1 MKSAKIAAP
10 RSWFGRNAGLRPRL
24 VLIVGVAMLAPGA
37 LAVLQAISSYN
48 SSMRILEQNLAQAAQ
63 LSASEEVN
71 MIAAS
76 REILTSLAAHPDVRA
91 MRGAACRRALQRA
104 IGGLDQYSGA
114 AVANADGLLTCASAP
129 MRQLVNTADREWF
142 REIMSGDGFVL
153 SDLVISRWLGS
164 WGIVSAVP
172 LVDDEGLIKGAV
184 ALFIGL
190 DWLTRRYRHD
200 GADDQTAFALL
211 DSQGEIITED
221 ADRSPA
227 RSPLPVKALIDRQLR
242 EQLMSGQTRTFRA
255 RGHDGTWRLYAISP
269 LLGGRIFVI
278 LGTPVLT
285 AIGPLALQVAWG
297 VFTPLLM
304 WALAIAVVWFG
315 IEHLV
320 VRWITYLERIT
331 SAYAAGRHNVRPE
344 RVAAAP
350 AEIRSLGETFSRM
363 ADLISAREI
372 ELRDSLTQKEIL
384 VREIHHRVKNNLQ
397 LVMSLLNL
405 HARRIRDPRAEV
417 AFAEARSR
425 INALATLHR
434 RLYESESLQEIDLR
448 WFLEDLCSELRR
460 GGLSRGRSVE
470 LVVDS
475 PSEVIG
481 SEVAVP
487 LGLLVTEAITNA
499 YKHAF
504 NERDGGRIRVVVA
517 RDSPSTLT
525 IEIRDD
531 GTGFDSA
538 ASAAA
543 EATGLGRSLIEAFV
557 RQLRGELEIRSEQG
571 TLVRVRFPA
580 RSADRKAGAGAA
592 ASHGL
597 AGSSRHAGAAGPEPR
612 SPEAP
617 APATVDRLDEGAAN
631 AAVDER
637 RA

>member
-1 MKSAKIAAP
+1 MKSAKIVAAP

-24 VLIVGVAMLAPGA
+24 VLIVGIAMLAPGA

-63 LSASEEVN
+63 LSATEQVN
-71 MIAAS
+71 MISAS
-76 REILTSLAAHPDVRA
+76 REILTSLAAQPDIRS
-91 MRGAACRRALQRA
+91 RSGPACRRALQRA

-114 AVANADGLLTCASAP
+114 AVVDAAGDFTCASSP
-129 MRQLVNTADREWF
+129 TRSGVNVADRQWF
-142 REIMSGDGFVL
+142 ISVMSGDGFVI
-153 SDLVISRWLGS
+153 SDLIVSRWLGT
-164 WGIVSAVP
+164 WGITTAVP
-172 LVDDEGLIKGAV
+172 LVDDEGVIQGAV

-190 DWLTRRYRHD
+190 DWLTRRYHYTEI
-200 GADDQTAFALL
+200 DDTAFALL
-211 DSQGEIITED
+211 DSQGEIITGE
-221 ADRSPA
+221 AERSPT
-227 RSPLPVKALIDRQLR
+227 RSPLPSRDIVNEHLR
-242 EQLMSGQTRTFRA
+242 GHMQGGQTQTFRA
-255 RGHDGTWRLYAISP
+255 RGHDRVWRLYAISP

-344 RVAAAP
+344 RVSAAP

-363 ADLISAREI
+363 ADLLSAREN
-372 ELRDSLTQKEIL
+372 ELRESLAQKEIL

-434 RLYESESLQEIDLR
+434 RLYESESLQEIDLK
-448 WFLEDLCSELRR
+448 WFLEDLCAELRR
-460 GGLSRGRSVE
+460 GGLTRGPSVE
-470 LVVDS
+470 LTVDS

-481 SEVAVP
+481 PDVAVP

-504 NERDGGRIRVVVA
+504 NERDGGHIHVQID
-517 RDSPSTLT
+517 RDSPETLLLT
-525 IEIRDD
+525 IRDD
-531 GTGFDSA
+531 GTGFDMA
-538 ASAAA
+538 ASAPDNS
-543 EATGLGRSLIEAFV
+543 GLGRSLIEAFV
-557 RQLRGELEIRSEQG
+557 RQLRGELETRSDGG
-571 TLVRVRFPA
+571 TVVQVKFPA
-580 RSADRKAGAGAA
+580 PLKPAEKKPAA
-592 ASHGL
+592 H
-597 AGSSRHAGAAGPEPR
+597 HAAHHHPGHHVSGMTQ
-612 SPEAP
+612 P
-617 APATVDRLDEGAAN
+617 APVTSDLPPVDTAEPPPTTGRSQSA
-631 AAVDER
+631 
-637 RA
+637 

>member
-1 MKSAKIAAP
+1 MKSAKIVAAS

-24 VLIVGVAMLAPGA
+24 VLIVGIAMLAPGA

-63 LSASEEVN
+63 LSASEQVN
-71 MIAAS
+71 MISAS
-76 REILTSLAAHPDVRA
+76 REILTSLGAQPDIRVG
-91 MRGAACRRALQRA
+91 RGAACRRALQRA
-104 IGGLDQYSGA
+104 IGGLDQYAGA
-114 AVANADGLLTCASAP
+114 AVVNSEGTFTCASAP
-129 MRQLVNTADREWF
+129 LSEKVSVADRDWF
-142 REIMSGDGFVL
+142 KGVMSGDGFVI
-153 SDLVISRWLGS
+153 SDLVVSRWLGT
-164 WGIVSAVP
+164 WGMVTAVP
-172 LVDDEGLIKGAV
+172 LVDGEGVIQGAV

-190 DWLTRRYRHD
+190 DWLTRRYHYNRS
-200 GADDQTAFALL
+200 DDTAFALL
-211 DSQGEIITED
+211 DSQGEIITDGE
-221 ADRSPA
+221 RSPA
-227 RSPLPVKALIDRQLR
+227 RSPLPARDVVKEHLRQHL
-242 EQLMSGQTRTFRA
+242 QGGQTRTFRA
-255 RGHDGTWRLYAISP
+255 RGHDRVWRLYAISP

-344 RVAAAP
+344 RVSAAP

-363 ADLISAREI
+363 ADLLSAREN
-372 ELRDSLTQKEIL
+372 ELRDSLAQKEIL

-434 RLYESESLQEIDLR
+434 RLYESESLQEIDLK
-448 WFLEDLCSELRR
+448 WFLEDLCAELRR
-460 GGLSRGRSVE
+460 GGLSRGRTVE
-470 LVVDS
+470 LTVES

-481 SEVAVP
+481 PDLAVP

-504 NERDGGRIRVVVA
+504 NARDGGHISVHVTRE
-517 RDSPSTLT
+517 SPATLSLT
-525 IEIRDD
+525 IRDD
-531 GTGFDSA
+531 GTGFDID
-538 ASAAA
+538 ASAPDQH
-543 EATGLGRSLIEAFV
+543 GLGRSLIEAFV
-557 RQLRGELEIRSEQG
+557 RQMRGELEVRSEAG
-571 TLVRVRFPA
+571 TIVQVTFPA
-580 RSADRKAGAGAA
+580 ALKQADAKHPAQHPSTAHEQEHTQAA
-592 ASHGL
+592 AGGVSF
-597 AGSSRHAGAAGPEPR
+597 GS
-612 SPEAP
+612 
-617 APATVDRLDEGAAN
+617 
-631 AAVDER
+631 
-637 RA
+637 

>member
-1 MKSAKIAAP
+1 LKSAKIVAAS

-24 VLIVGVAMLAPGA
+24 VLIVGIAMLAPGA

-63 LSASEEVN
+63 LSATEQVN
-71 MIAAS
+71 MISAS
-76 REILTSLAAHPDVRA
+76 REILTSLAAQPDIRS
-91 MRGAACRRALQRA
+91 REGPACRRALQRA

-114 AVANADGLLTCASAP
+114 AVVDLTGNLSCASSP
-129 MRQLVNTADREWF
+129 LKEKVTVGDRSWF
-142 REIMSGDGFVL
+142 KSVKSGDGFVI
-153 SDLVISRWLGS
+153 SDLIVSRWLGT
-164 WGIVSAVP
+164 WGIVTAVP
-172 LVDDEGLIKGAV
+172 LVDDQGVIQGAV

-190 DWLTRRYRHD
+190 DWLTRRYHYSQ
-200 GADDQTAFALL
+200 ADDTAFALL
-211 DSQGEIITED
+211 DSSGEIITAE
-221 ADRSPA
+221 AERSPA
-227 RSPLPVKALIDRQLR
+227 RSPLPGREVVSEHLRQHL
-242 EQLMSGQTRTFRA
+242 QGGQTQTFRA
-255 RGHDGTWRLYAISP
+255 RGHDDVWRLYAISP

-278 LGTPVLT
+278 LGTPVMT

-297 VFTPLLM
+297 VLTPLLM

-363 ADLISAREI
+363 ADLLSAREN
-372 ELRDSLTQKEIL
+372 ELRDSLAQKEIL

-434 RLYESESLQEIDLR
+434 RLYESESLQEIDLK
-448 WFLEDLCSELRR
+448 WFLEDLCAELRR

-470 LVVDS
+470 LVVES

-481 SEVAVP
+481 PDVAVP

-504 NERDGGRIRVVVA
+504 NERDGGRISVQVTRE
-517 RDSPSTLT
+517 SPAMLVLR
-525 IEIRDD
+525 IRDD
-531 GTGFDSA
+531 GAGFDIA
-538 ASAAA
+538 ASSQDHS
-543 EATGLGRSLIEAFV
+543 GLGRSLIEAFV
-557 RQLRGELEIRSEQG
+557 RQLRGELEVRSEEG
-571 TLVRVRFPA
+571 TIVEVRFPA
-580 RSADRKAGAGAA
+580 PLKEGEPKHSPGHHPSTAHGQEPAQKTAGGV
-592 ASHGL
+592 S
-597 AGSSRHAGAAGPEPR
+597 
-612 SPEAP
+612 
-617 APATVDRLDEGAAN
+617 
-631 AAVDER
+631 
-637 RA
+637 

>member
-1 MKSAKIAAP
+1 LKSAKIVAAP

-24 VLIVGVAMLAPGA
+24 VLIVGIAMLAPGA

-63 LSASEEVN
+63 LSATEQVN
-71 MIAAS
+71 MISAS
-76 REILTSLAAHPDVRA
+76 REILTSLAAQPDIRTGK
-91 MRGAACRRALQRA
+91 GAACRRALQRA
-104 IGGLDQYSGA
+104 IGGLDQYAGA
-114 AVANADGLLTCASAP
+114 AVVNASGDITCASNP
-129 MRQLVNTADREWF
+129 LRDDVNVADRQWF
-142 REIMSGDGFVL
+142 ISVMSGDGFVI
-153 SDLVISRWLGS
+153 SDLIVSRALGT
-164 WGIVSAVP
+164 WGICTAVP
-172 LVDDEGLIKGAV
+172 LVDDDGVIQGAV

-190 DWLTRRYRHD
+190 DWLTRRYHY
-200 GADDQTAFALL
+200 GSESDQTAFALL
-211 DSQGEIITED
+211 DSQGEIITGEPE
-221 ADRSPA
+221 RSPA
-227 RSPLPVKALIDRQLR
+227 MSPLPARRIVHEHLR
-242 EQLMSGQTRTFRA
+242 GNEQGGQTQTFRA
-255 RGHDGTWRLYAISP
+255 RGHDGVWRLYAISP

-304 WALAIAVVWFG
+304 WVLAVAVVWFG

-344 RVAAAP
+344 RVSAAP

-363 ADLISAREI
+363 ADLLSAREN
-372 ELRDSLTQKEIL
+372 ELRDSLAQKEIL

-434 RLYESESLQEIDLR
+434 RLYESESLQEIDLK
-448 WFLEDLCSELRR
+448 WFLEDLCAELRR
-460 GGLSRGRSVE
+460 GGLSRGRTVE
-470 LVVDS
+470 LTVDA

-481 SEVAVP
+481 PDVAVP

-504 NERDGGRIRVVVA
+504 NERSGGHIHVQIERT
-517 RDSPSTLT
+517 SPESLLLT
-525 IEIRDD
+525 IRDD
-531 GTGFDSA
+531 GTGFDTA
-538 ASAAA
+538 ANVPDNS
-543 EATGLGRSLIEAFV
+543 GLGRSLIEAFV
-557 RQLRGELEIRSEQG
+557 RQLRGELETRSEDG
-571 TLVRVRFPA
+571 TVVQVTFPA
-580 RSADRKAGAGAA
+580 PLKADRKHTGHSTVHHHPEHTEPGATPGAA
-592 ASHGL
+592 PSVLPTLKAEPP
-597 AGSSRHAGAAGPEPR
+597 AAGQGQ
-612 SPEAP
+612 SA
-617 APATVDRLDEGAAN
+617 
-631 AAVDER
+631 
-637 RA
+637 

>member
-1 MKSAKIAAP
+1 MKSARIAAP

-24 VLIVGVAMLAPGA
+24 VLIVGIAMLAPGA

-48 SSMRILEQNLAQAAQ
+48 SNMRILEQNLAQAAQ

-71 MIAAS
+71 VIAAS

-104 IGGLDQYSGA
+104 IGGLDQYAGA
-114 AVANADGLLTCASAP
+114 AIANAEGVLSCASAP
-129 MRQLVNTADREWF
+129 MQKVYSVGDREWF

-153 SDLVISRWLGS
+153 SDLVVSRWLGR
-164 WGIVSAVP
+164 WGIVTAVP
-172 LVDDEGLIKGAV
+172 LIDDQGVIGGAA

-190 DWLTRRYRHD
+190 DWLTRRYQHGGEGD
-200 GADDQTAFALL
+200 ETAFALL

-221 ADRSPA
+221 AERSPTQ
-227 RSPLPVKALIDRQLR
+227 SPLPAKNLIDQQLR
-242 EQLMSGQTRTFRA
+242 EHLLSAQTRTFRA
-255 RGHDGTWRLYAISP
+255 RGRDGTWRLYAISP

-304 WALAIAVVWFG
+304 WVLAIAVVWFG

-331 SAYAAGRHNVRPE
+331 SAYAAGRHSVRPE
-344 RVAAAP
+344 RVSAAP

-363 ADLISAREI
+363 ADLISARES
-372 ELRDSLTQKEIL
+372 ELRDSLAQKEIL

-448 WFLEDLCSELRR
+448 WFLEDLCAELRR
-460 GGLSRGRSVE
+460 GGLSRGRQVD
-470 LVVDS
+470 LIVDS

-481 SEVAVP
+481 PEVAVP

-504 NERDGGRIRVVVA
+504 TEREGGHIRVEVSRESA
-517 RDSPSTLT
+517 AALT
-525 IEIRDD
+525 ITVRDD
-531 GTGFDSA
+531 GAGFDTVPVSGA
-538 ASAAA
+538 GA
-543 EATGLGRSLIEAFV
+543 ESNGLGRSLIEAFV
-557 RQLRGELEIRSEQG
+557 RQLRGELEIRSDHG

-580 RSADRKAGAGAA
+580 RQAPGASTIAEKRTA
-592 ASHGL
+592 
-597 AGSSRHAGAAGPEPR
+597 
-612 SPEAP
+612 
-617 APATVDRLDEGAAN
+617 
-631 AAVDER
+631 
-637 RA
+637 